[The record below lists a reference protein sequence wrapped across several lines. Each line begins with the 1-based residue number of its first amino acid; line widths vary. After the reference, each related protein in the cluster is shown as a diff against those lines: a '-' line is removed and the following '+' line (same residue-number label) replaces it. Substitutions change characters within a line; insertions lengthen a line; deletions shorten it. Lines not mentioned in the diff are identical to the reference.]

1 MASFEQEFS
10 AEDTAWYLAQIKP
23 QAYRIAE
30 RNLHRQKIQTFL
42 PVHSVTRKER
52 GRFVTRDVPLFPGY
66 MFVAFDITSGAL
78 RRVNA
83 TLGVNRIVTVGDTPA
98 DIPRHVV
105 EGLRQRCD
113 DSGRLEVPETPS
125 IGEEVTLVTGPFADF
140 VATVEKL
147 DPDQRIWVLID
158 LLGRK
163 TRLAIDGDA
172 WRPT

>member
-1 MASFEQEFS
+1 MVPFDPKLSDQE
-10 AEDTAWYLAQIKP
+10 TAWYLAQIKP
-23 QAYRIAE
+23 QAYRIAQ
-30 RNLHRQKIQTFL
+30 RNLHRQEIPTFL
-42 PVHSVTRKER
+42 PLHNVTRKER

-78 RRVNA
+78 RKVNA

-113 DSGRLEVPETPS
+113 DSGRLDVPDAPG
-125 IGEEVTLVTGPFADF
+125 IGDEVTLVMGPFADF

-163 TRLAIDGDA
+163 TRLAIDTDA
-172 WRPT
+172 WRAT